1 MAYNPKSLKNLR
13 LGDGDVRTRYAEQ
26 KKQRSIT
33 LTDTGWK
40 AVRGIAKEEFG
51 LSVSELFEQIGRG
64 NIKLSK

>member
-1 MAYNPKSLKNLR
+1 MAFNPKSLKNLR
-13 LGDGDVRTRYAEQ
+13 LGEGEIRTRYEEQ
-26 KKQRSIT
+26 KKQRSVT

-40 AVRGIAKEEFG
+40 AVRGMAKEKFG